1 MFKKI
6 GRIGGELIGVDRW
19 HLDHTLKVVCS
30 YLYIVVGAYE
40 FRIGIEEGQSQNG
53 ILPKYRRP
61 PYCSLIGRRCQD
73 YCSHGPCAFYKGWD
87 HVHLFLW
94 LSLSLWLAQC
104 QHLWRWGSLSEGQ
117 RCPNY
122 FGFEFIW
129 NHIKSWILRTCYDC
143 WLGKCVLHPCEP
155 RQTEGSW

>member
-1 MFKKI
+1 MRFRTI
-6 GRIGGELIGVDRW
+6 ERIGGELRGVDRR
-19 HLDHTLKVVCS
+19 HLNHTLKEVWS

-122 FGFEFIW
+122 LRFLCLSFFW
-129 NHIKSWILRTCYDC
+129 SMLLRLLPSYCFLFRASILHLR
-143 WLGKCVLHPCEP
+143 
-155 RQTEGSW
+155 S